1 MISRGRRQRLGCETG
16 ALRSLDASVVS
27 GFSRSS
33 CGEYLGVVRAAGL
46 AGIRN
51 RFEAAIRHYAMSP
64 SSHPVMLH
72 KRIIDALMDV
82 IVSGVVHT
90 NTIMRYPPAHRTASK
105 HHRRQPGAARLK
117 SDMLIENRRT
127 RM

>member
-1 MISRGRRQRLGCETG
+1 MPRGRAG
-16 ALRSLDASVVS
+16 
-27 GFSRSS
+27 
-33 CGEYLGVVRAAGL
+33 YAGL

-64 SSHPVMLH
+64 SSHPVMWH
-72 KRIIDALMDV
+72 KRIIDALMGV

-90 NTIMRYPPAHRTASK
+90 NTIMRYPPAHTTASK